1 MKIYYYTFK
10 SPVGEILATKT
21 EKGLSFISFPKN
33 TWDKFLSALNKDKSI
48 DLIKNGNKFS
58 SLDRGLKAYFSGRKV
73 NFREKLDLTGGTD
86 FQKKVWKA
94 MLKIPYGETRSYSW
108 LAKKAGG
115 KNKARAAGAACGAN
129 PIPIIIPCHRVIK
142 SDKTIGGYSGGLGFK
157 KKLLQIEGVR
167 I

>member
-1 MKIYYYTFK
+1 MKIYYRTFK
-10 SPVGEILATKT
+10 SPIGEILATKT
-21 EKGLSFISFPKN
+21 EKGLSFISFPKS
-33 TWDKFLSALNKDKSI
+33 TWDKFLSALNKDGSI
-48 DLIKNGNKFS
+48 DLIKNKNKFS
-58 SLDRGLKAYFSGRKV
+58 SLDRSFKAYFSGSKV

-94 MLKIPYGETRSYSW
+94 MLKIPYGETRSYGW
-108 LAKKAGG
+108 LATKAGS
-115 KNKARAAGAACGAN
+115 KDKARAAGAACGAN

-157 KKLLQIEGVR
+157 KKLLQIEGVK

>member
-1 MKIYYYTFK
+1 MRIYYNTFK
-10 SPVGEILATKT
+10 SSIGEILATKT
-21 EKGLSFISFPKN
+21 EKGLSFVSFPKS
-33 TWDKFLSALNKDKSI
+33 TWGKFLSALDKDKSV
-48 DLIKNGNKFS
+48 DLIRNKNKFS
-58 SLDRGLKAYFSGRKV
+58 SLEKNLKAYFSGRKV

-86 FQKKVWKA
+86 FQKKIWKA
-94 MLKIPYGETRSYSW
+94 MQKIPYGETRSYGW
-108 LAKKAGG
+108 LAQKAGG

-157 KKLLQIEGVR
+157 KKLLKIEGVR

>member
-1 MKIYYYTFK
+1 MKIYYRTFK
-10 SPVGEILATKT
+10 SPLGEILATKT

-33 TWDKFLSALNKDKSI
+33 TWDRFLSALTRDKSVN
-48 DLIKNGNKFS
+48 LVKSKSRFS
-58 SLDRGLKAYFSGRKV
+58 SLEKNLKAYFSGRKV
-73 NFREKLDLTGGTD
+73 NFRERLDLTGGTD
-86 FQKKVWKA
+86 FQKKVWKT
-94 MLKIPYGETRSYSW
+94 MLRIPYGETRSYGW
-108 LAKKAGG
+108 LAQKAGD

-157 KKLLQIEGVR
+157 KKLLKIEGVQ

>member
-1 MKIYYYTFK
+1 MKIFYNTFK
-10 SPVGEILATKT
+10 SPIGEILATKT

-48 DLIKNGNKFS
+48 DLIENKNNFS
-58 SLDRGLKAYFSGRKV
+58 SLNRNLKAYFSGRKV

-86 FQKKVWKA
+86 FQKRVWKA

-108 LAKKAGG
+108 LAQKAGG
-115 KNKARAAGAACGAN
+115 KNKARATGVACGAN

-157 KKLLQIEGVR
+157 KKLLQIEGVK

>member
-1 MKIYYYTFK
+1 MKIYYNTFK
-10 SPVGEILATKT
+10 SSIGEILATKT

-33 TWDKFLSALNKDKSI
+33 TWEKFLSALNKDRSI

-58 SLDRGLKAYFSGRKV
+58 SLDKSFKAYFSGRKV

-86 FQKKVWKA
+86 FQKRVWKA
-94 MLKIPYGETRSYSW
+94 MLQIPYGETRSYGW
-108 LAKKAGG
+108 LAQKAGG
-115 KNKARAAGAACGAN
+115 RNKARAAGTACGAN
-129 PIPIIIPCHRVIK
+129 PIPIVIPCHRVIK

-157 KKLLQIEGVR
+157 KKLLQIEGVK